1 MLQESF
7 IRIKSIEYD
16 LQKTKKAL
24 LATASKQV
32 ELADSLE
39 SLKVTSLTRQG
50 TSSCWPRN
58 KSYTPGR

>member
-39 SLKVTSLTRQG
+39 SLKVTSLTRG
-50 TSSCWPRN
+50 TSSCWPRI

>member
-39 SLKVTSLTRQG
+39 SLKVTSLTRR

>member
-50 TSSCWPRN
+50 TSSCWPRI